1 MKQISL
7 ITIAASALLLS
18 ATASLAEVKIVV
30 EHNDNEHATAA
41 FKFKTVP
48 APAKT
53 NAAIKAKFILA
64 DGEQDEN
71 GGGLEKLH
79 DGAVPTEEDQP
90 AENFFFNA
98 GTDGGR
104 IVVDLGSTLDLKQ
117 VNTYSWHPN
126 TRAPQLY
133 KLYASDGHAEKF
145 NGKPN
150 RATDPEKCGWRLV
163 AKVDTRPKSGEP
175 GGQYGVSISDSDG
188 SIGKYRYLLFAAS
201 PTESDDDFGNTFYSE
216 IDAIDNGNAGGAT
229 ESADAS
235 AAGPFVTHSPDGYC
249 EITIDTSGAPD
260 LKEWAETKLAPVL
273 AEWYPKLV
281 AMLPS
286 EGFTSPK
293 KFSVTIRPGDGVA
306 ATGGGR
312 VTANSTWLKRELKG
326 EAIGALLHEEIH
338 VVQQYGGGRRNNPD
352 FKRTPGWVVEGI
364 PDYIRWF
371 LYEPE
376 SHGADAIYFSKLI
389 SKRPNTRL
397 NYDGMYRV
405 TANFLNYVVEHHNKD
420 KNLITKLNAASRQGK
435 YTDEFWQK
443 STGKSLT
450 ELNDEWKVAIKKEIA
465 ELPADASATAVST
478 GNTAA
483 EGQINTLTAIE
494 KAVGWKLLFNGQDF
508 TGWHNF
514 KREGV
519 RPGWAVKDG
528 ALVCVDPHDAGDIV
542 TTDQY
547 DSFELQ
553 LDYNISVAGNSGIMY
568 HVTEAGGAVWA
579 TGPEFQLEDN
589 KAAADPVRCGWLYAL
604 YQPPND
610 PNTGKPLDATKPI
623 GEWNHVRLLITP
635 AKCEHEINGVKYF
648 EYVLG
653 SEDFNSRVAKSKF
666 AAMPGFA
673 KSNTGFIA
681 LQGDHGSISF
691 RNIKI
696 RMMATKN

>member
-7 ITIAASALLLS
+7 ITIAASALLLT
-18 ATASLAEVKIVV
+18 ATASFAEIKVVV
-30 EHNDNEHATAA
+30 EHNDNGDATAA

-53 NAAIKAKFILA
+53 NAAIQAKFILA

-98 GTDGGR
+98 GTAGGR
-104 IVVDLGSTLDLKQ
+104 IVLDLGSALGLKQ

-126 TRAPQLY
+126 TRGPQVY
-133 KLYASDGHAEKF
+133 KLYASDGQAEKF
-145 NGKPN
+145 DGKPS
-150 RATDPEKCGWRLV
+150 RGADPEKCGWKLV
-163 AKVDTRPKSGEP
+163 TKVDTRPKSGEP

-188 SIGKYRYLLFAAS
+188 TIGKYRYLLFAVS
-201 PTESDDDFGNTFYSE
+201 STESDDDFGNTFYSE
-216 IDAIDNGNAGGAT
+216 IDVIGNGDAGAAT
-229 ESADAS
+229 ASADTA

-249 EITIDTSGAPD
+249 EITINTSGAPD
-260 LKEWAETKLAPVL
+260 LKEWAEMKLAPVL

-286 EGFTSPK
+286 EGYSAPTN
-293 KFSVTIRPGDGVA
+293 FSVIIRPGNGVA
-306 ATGGGR
+306 ATSGGR
-312 VTANSTWLKRELKG
+312 ITANSTWLKSELQG
-326 EAIGALLHEEIH
+326 EAIGALVHEEVH
-338 VVQQYGGGRRNNPD
+338 VVQQYGSGRRNNPD
-352 FKRTPGWVVEGI
+352 FKRTPGWVTEGI

-371 LYEPE
+371 LYEPQ
-376 SHGADAIYFSKLI
+376 SHGADAIFFRA
-389 SKRPNTRL
+389 RPNTVL
-397 NYDGMYRV
+397 NYDGLYRI
-405 TANFLNYVVEHHNKD
+405 TANFLNYVVEHYAKD
-420 KNLITKLNAASRQGK
+420 KDLITKLNAASRQGK
-435 YTDEFWQK
+435 YTDEFWNET
-443 STGKSLT
+443 TGKSLA
-450 ELNDEWKVAIKKEIA
+450 ELNDDWKAALKKEIA
-465 ELPADASATAVST
+465 EGPTGASTTAVTT
-478 GNTAA
+478 GNTAT
-483 EGQINTLTAIE
+483 EGQINTLTAVE
-494 KAVGWKLLFNGQDF
+494 KAAGWKLLFNGQDF

-528 ALVCVDPHDAGDIV
+528 ALVCVDPHNAGDIV
-542 TTDQY
+542 TADQY

-553 LDYNISVAGNSGIMY
+553 LDYNISAAGNSGIMY
-568 HVTEAGGAVWA
+568 HVTEAGGAAWA

-589 KAAADPVRCGWLYAL
+589 KEAADRVRCGWLYAL
-604 YQPPND
+604 YQPPDD
-610 PNTGKPLDATKPI
+610 PNTGKPLDATKPV

-653 SEDFNSRVAKSKF
+653 SEEFNSRVAKSKF
-666 AAMPGFA
+666 AGMPGFA

-696 RMMATKN
+696 RPMATKS